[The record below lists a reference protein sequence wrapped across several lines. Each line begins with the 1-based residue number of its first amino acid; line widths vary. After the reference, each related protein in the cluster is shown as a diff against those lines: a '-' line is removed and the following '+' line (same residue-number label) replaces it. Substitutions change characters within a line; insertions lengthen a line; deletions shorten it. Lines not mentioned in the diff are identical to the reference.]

1 VTIARFVP
9 GLDWMHQADA
19 LAALVVA
26 VIVVYISGQLG
37 WRTIAALLDT
47 APRGM
52 VEKVEQATN
61 SVQGVV
67 NVHAIRI
74 RPSGAHWFIDLHVN
88 MNGDITLKEA
98 HAATEVIENR
108 VQEIIP
114 GADVT
119 IHMEP
124 VEGPPPPRRK
134 SARSSK

>member
-1 VTIARFVP
+1 
-9 GLDWMHQADA
+9 MHQADSV
-19 LAALVVA
+19 AAMLVA

-37 WRTIAALLDT
+37 WRTISALLDT

-52 VEKVEQATN
+52 VEKVEQATV
-61 SVQGVV
+61 SVNGVV

-88 MNGDITLKEA
+88 MDGHITLNEA
-98 HAATEVIENR
+98 HAATEVIESR

-114 GADVT
+114 GADLT

-124 VEGPPPPRRK
+124 VEGSLPPPRRTNQATRPK
-134 SARSSK
+134 K